1 VKDQLCHKISRKIT
15 CPNVVLR
22 EINANVRVEFSMA
35 VRLIVKFK
43 KSIRNTKV
51 TIIKVKK
58 NIPSTALLNSL
69 GLRTCLLSHGLKKTY
84 LVQLTAAMTFLEMLL
99 EASQSNATVKLRWKV
114 LLLSNVDQREMNV
127 FVSVRSTMDS
137 RKWENTPLQFPSHR

>member
-1 VKDQLCHKISRKIT
+1 MTVAIMSLVMFSQTSRSNASVKDQLCHKISRKIT

-69 GLRTCLLSHGLKKTY
+69 GL
-84 LVQLTAAMTFLEMLL
+84 
-99 EASQSNATVKLRWKV
+99 
-114 LLLSNVDQREMNV
+114 
-127 FVSVRSTMDS
+127 
-137 RKWENTPLQFPSHR
+137 